1 MWGLKSPNEVS
12 PRNREASWLSSEI
25 WRDGFLM
32 HGLIWTIFEPTLLIS
47 DPEYFEGQLCI
58 SRG

>member
-32 HGLIWTIFEPTLLIS
+32 HGLIWTIFELTLLIS
-47 DPEYFEGQLCI
+47 DPEYFEGRL
-58 SRG
+58 